1 MSSTAHS
8 TTTDQEKQSRP
19 ASNTSASA
27 VTFPEGGLSGWLT
40 VLGSALILF
49 STFGVSLSFGV
60 LEDHYTRIF
69 LNESSASDVS
79 WIGSMQLFL
88 DFGIGLPAGKLFD
101 DGYYRHLM
109 TGGTVIYLFSFF
121 MLSICEP
128 NQYYQVFLSQGV
140 GMGIG
145 MGLLF
150 VPAVSLP
157 SHYFKAKRSLVMG
170 MAFAGSALG
179 GVVFPIIL
187 NHLINGPVGFHWG
200 IRTVAFITAL
210 LLVIGNL
217 LTKPRLPT
225 KKERAPEDN
234 AVLKLILKDFPYWLS
249 VWGACL
255 VLWGLFFPYF
265 YLQLYA
271 VLHGVDKNVAFY
283 TITVLN
289 AATVVGR
296 LVPNLLADVY
306 GALNV
311 AIPMTTVSGGLVFA
325 MLNLKT
331 VWSLFVFAAFY
342 GFFSGAFMSLL
353 TAIMSSFAF
362 SVNEIG
368 SRIGIAMFILSLPLL
383 TGAPLQGALLHP
395 PEYTWWRGV
404 TFSGVVQLAGVS
416 LMVLSR
422 SMVARRKGTW
432 RNQRAVSR
440 PYNSTHPTHF
450 HPMKNTRYD
459 RTSGIANEMADSI
472 LGSRKNGLASILAGG
487 ALDNDPPEDVK
498 EEILRRTRIFYF
510 NRMTGNAI
518 SMDEAREFEHAQRAR
533 EMSDAE
539 ASGSALAAPS
549 VTSSDASAD
558 TDAEPVVLSFAQLQA
573 LIEAGK
579 ADQIP
584 NNKIIP
590 DELNDEAPSTS
601 AAPVRKKPWEVAT
614 ETGQVP

>member
-1 MSSTAHS
+1 MSSSHS
-8 TTTDQEKQSRP
+8 MTTDHEKQHRP
-19 ASNTSASA
+19 RQSNPTTPGQSNATL
-27 VTFPEGGLSGWLT
+27 TFPEGGLSGWLT

-69 LNESSASDVS
+69 LNKSSASDVS

-88 DFGIGLPAGKLFD
+88 GALIHPSVAFMLTFNSDFSIGLPAGRWFD
-101 DGYYRHLM
+101 DGHFRLLM
-109 TGGTVIYLFSFF
+109 ISGTSIYLFSFF

-128 NQYYQVFLSQGV
+128 NKFYQVFLAQGC

-157 SHYFKAKRSLVMG
+157 SHYFRAKRSLVMG
-170 MAFAGSALG
+170 MVFAGSSLG

-187 NHLINGPVGFHWG
+187 NHLINGPVGFAWG
-200 IRTVAFITAL
+200 IRIVAFITAIL
-210 LLVIGNL
+210 LIIGNL

-271 VLHGVDKNVAFY
+271 VLHGVDNGVAFY

-289 AATVVGR
+289 AATIFGR
-296 LVPNLLADVY
+296 TIPNFIADKY

-325 MLNLKT
+325 MLNLRS
-331 VWSLFVFAAFY
+331 VGSLFVFAAFY

-353 TAIMSSFAF
+353 AAIMSSFAF

-368 SRIGIAMFILSLPLL
+368 SRIGIAMFLLSLPLL
-383 TGAPLQGALLHP
+383 TGAPITGAFLHP

-404 TFSGVVQLAGVS
+404 TFSGVVQLSGVA
-416 LMVLSR
+416 LITLSR
-422 SMVARRKGTW
+422 SMVSRRKETW
-432 RNQRAVSR
+432 RV
-440 PYNSTHPTHF
+440 
-450 HPMKNTRYD
+450 
-459 RTSGIANEMADSI
+459 
-472 LGSRKNGLASILAGG
+472 
-487 ALDNDPPEDVK
+487 
-498 EEILRRTRIFYF
+498 
-510 NRMTGNAI
+510 
-518 SMDEAREFEHAQRAR
+518 
-533 EMSDAE
+533 
-539 ASGSALAAPS
+539 
-549 VTSSDASAD
+549 
-558 TDAEPVVLSFAQLQA
+558 
-573 LIEAGK
+573 
-579 ADQIP
+579 
-584 NNKIIP
+584 
-590 DELNDEAPSTS
+590 
-601 AAPVRKKPWEVAT
+601 
-614 ETGQVP
+614 

>member
-1 MSSTAHS
+1 MSSTVHS
-8 TTTDQEKQSRP
+8 MTTDQEKQPQP
-19 ASNTSASA
+19 AKNNPAAA

-60 LEDHYTRIF
+60 LEDHYTRNF
-69 LNESSASDVS
+69 LNHSSASDVS
-79 WIGSMQLFL
+79 WIGSTQLFL
-88 DFGIGLPAGKLFD
+88 DFSIGLPAGKLFD
-101 DGYYRHLM
+101 DGHFRLLLIC
-109 TGGTVIYLFSFF
+109 GTVIYLFSFF

-157 SHYFKAKRSLVMG
+157 SHYFKAKRSLVIG

-187 NHLINGPVGFHWG
+187 NHLINGPVGFKWG
-200 IRTVAFITAL
+200 IRTVAFITTI

-225 KKERAPEDN
+225 KKQRAPEDN

-249 VWGACL
+249 VCGACL

-271 VLHGVDKNVAFY
+271 VLHGVDNGVAFY

-325 MLNLKT
+325 MLHLQS

-353 TAIMSSFAF
+353 AAIMSSFAF

-368 SRIGIAMFILSLPLL
+368 SRIGIAMFLLSIPLL

-404 TFSGVVQLAGVS
+404 TFSGVRSFYVYLQSSSHIHILSPFLLGGEQVVQLCGVS
-416 LMVLSR
+416 LMVVSR

-432 RNQRAVSR
+432 RV
-440 PYNSTHPTHF
+440 
-450 HPMKNTRYD
+450 
-459 RTSGIANEMADSI
+459 
-472 LGSRKNGLASILAGG
+472 
-487 ALDNDPPEDVK
+487 
-498 EEILRRTRIFYF
+498 
-510 NRMTGNAI
+510 
-518 SMDEAREFEHAQRAR
+518 
-533 EMSDAE
+533 
-539 ASGSALAAPS
+539 
-549 VTSSDASAD
+549 
-558 TDAEPVVLSFAQLQA
+558 
-573 LIEAGK
+573 
-579 ADQIP
+579 
-584 NNKIIP
+584 
-590 DELNDEAPSTS
+590 
-601 AAPVRKKPWEVAT
+601 
-614 ETGQVP
+614 

>member
-1 MSSTAHS
+1 MSSIEHS
-8 TTTDQEKQSRP
+8 MATDQEKQSRP
-19 ASNTSASA
+19 PKSSSAFTSAA
-27 VTFPEGGLSGWLT
+27 VTFPEGGRAGWLT

-60 LEDHYTRIF
+60 LEDHYTVRSF
-69 LNESSASDVS
+69 ALYMNASLTSDVS

-88 DFGIGLPAGKLFD
+88 DFSLGLPAGKLFD
-101 DGYYRHLM
+101 DGHYRLLM
-109 TGGTVIYLFSFF
+109 ISGTIIYLFSFF

-200 IRTVAFITAL
+200 IRTVAFITAI

-234 AVLKLILKDFPYWLS
+234 AAMKLILKDFPYWLS

-255 VLWGLFFPYF
+255 ILWGLFFPYF

-271 VLHGVDKNVAFY
+271 VLHGVDKGVAFY
-283 TITVLN
+283 AITVLN

-325 MLNLKT
+325 MLHLKS

-368 SRIGIAMFILSLPLL
+368 SRIGIAMFLSSIPLL

-395 PEYTWWRGV
+395 PDYTWWRGV
-404 TFSGVVQLAGVS
+404 TFSGVVQLTGVA
-416 LMVLSR
+416 LLVVSR

-432 RNQRAVSR
+432 RV
-440 PYNSTHPTHF
+440 
-450 HPMKNTRYD
+450 
-459 RTSGIANEMADSI
+459 
-472 LGSRKNGLASILAGG
+472 
-487 ALDNDPPEDVK
+487 
-498 EEILRRTRIFYF
+498 
-510 NRMTGNAI
+510 
-518 SMDEAREFEHAQRAR
+518 
-533 EMSDAE
+533 
-539 ASGSALAAPS
+539 
-549 VTSSDASAD
+549 
-558 TDAEPVVLSFAQLQA
+558 
-573 LIEAGK
+573 
-579 ADQIP
+579 
-584 NNKIIP
+584 
-590 DELNDEAPSTS
+590 
-601 AAPVRKKPWEVAT
+601 
-614 ETGQVP
+614 

>member
-1 MSSTAHS
+1 MSSTDSMA
-8 TTTDQEKQSRP
+8 TDQEKQPRP
-19 ASNTSASA
+19 PKNNSASTSAA
-27 VTFPEGGLSGWLT
+27 VTFPEGGRAGWLT

-60 LEDHYTRIF
+60 LEDHYTRVF
-69 LNESSASDVS
+69 LNHSSASDVS

-88 DFGIGLPAGKLFD
+88 DFSLGLPAGKLFD
-101 DGYYRHLM
+101 DGHYRLLM
-109 TGGTVIYLFSFF
+109 ISGTVIYLFSFF

-187 NHLINGPVGFHWG
+187 NHLINGPIGFHWG
-200 IRTVAFITAL
+200 IRTVAFITAI

-234 AVLKLILKDFPYWLS
+234 AVMKLILKDFPYWLS

-255 VLWGLFFPYF
+255 ILWGLFFPYF

-271 VLHGVDKNVAFY
+271 VLHGVDKGVAFY
-283 TITVLN
+283 AITVLN

-325 MLNLKT
+325 MLHLKS

-368 SRIGIAMFILSLPLL
+368 YLVSNCALDMFSDPFSVLARSRIGIAMFLSSIPLL

-395 PEYTWWRGV
+395 PDYTWWRGV
-404 TFSGVVQLAGVS
+404 TFSGVVQLTGVA
-416 LMVLSR
+416 LLVVSR

-432 RNQRAVSR
+432 RV
-440 PYNSTHPTHF
+440 
-450 HPMKNTRYD
+450 
-459 RTSGIANEMADSI
+459 
-472 LGSRKNGLASILAGG
+472 
-487 ALDNDPPEDVK
+487 
-498 EEILRRTRIFYF
+498 
-510 NRMTGNAI
+510 
-518 SMDEAREFEHAQRAR
+518 
-533 EMSDAE
+533 
-539 ASGSALAAPS
+539 
-549 VTSSDASAD
+549 
-558 TDAEPVVLSFAQLQA
+558 
-573 LIEAGK
+573 
-579 ADQIP
+579 
-584 NNKIIP
+584 
-590 DELNDEAPSTS
+590 
-601 AAPVRKKPWEVAT
+601 
-614 ETGQVP
+614 

>member
-1 MSSTAHS
+1 MSSTEHS
-8 TTTDQEKQSRP
+8 GSSTATEQEKQHLP
-19 ASNTSASA
+19 ARTDSSA
-27 VTFPEGGLSGWLT
+27 VTFPEGGTAGWLT

-69 LNESSASDVS
+69 LNHNSASEVS

-88 DFGIGLPAGKLFD
+88 DFGLGLPAGKLFD
-101 DGYYRHLM
+101 DGHFRLLM
-109 TGGTVIYLFSFF
+109 ITGTVIFLFSFF
-121 MLSICEP
+121 MLSICQA
-128 NQYYQVFLSQGV
+128 NHYYQVFLSQGV

-200 IRTVAFITAL
+200 IRTVAFITTIL
-210 LLVIGNL
+210 LIIGNL

-225 KKERAPEDN
+225 RKQRAPEDN

-249 VWGACL
+249 VLGAFL

-271 VLHGVDKNVAFY
+271 VLHGIDKNVAFY

-296 LVPNLLADVY
+296 LVPNLLADMY
-306 GALNV
+306 GPLNV
-311 AIPMTTVSGGLVFA
+311 AIPMTTVSGCLVFA
-325 MLNLKT
+325 MLNLNNVT
-331 VWSLFVFAAFY
+331 SLFVFSAFY
-342 GFFSGAFMSLL
+342 GCQSVGFIRPVS
-353 TAIMSSFAF
+353 IQSS
-362 SVNEIG
+362 S
-368 SRIGIAMFILSLPLL
+368 SRIGIAMFILSIPLL

-404 TFSGVVQLAGVS
+404 LFSGVVQLTGVV
-416 LMVLSR
+416 LMILSR
-422 SMVARRKGTW
+422 AMVAHRKGTW
-432 RNQRAVSR
+432 RS
-440 PYNSTHPTHF
+440 PHLFNSMLHIPFRRT
-450 HPMKNTRYD
+450 KNT
-459 RTSGIANEMADSI
+459 SE
-472 LGSRKNGLASILAGG
+472 LKNGLQSILAGG
-487 ALDNDPPEDVK
+487 ALDNDPSEDIK
-498 EEILRRTRIFYF
+498 EEILRRTRVFYF
-510 NRMTGNAI
+510 NRVTGHAI
-518 SMDEAREFEHAQRAR
+518 TMEEAREFEHTQKEAGVDVSSHSSTSN
-533 EMSDAE
+533 SD
-539 ASGSALAAPS
+539 SATA
-549 VTSSDASAD
+549 
-558 TDAEPVVLSFAQLQA
+558 VLSFAKLQA

-579 ADQIP
+579 EDQIP
-584 NNKIIP
+584 NNKLIP
-590 DELNDEAPSTS
+590 DILNEDVPSAS
-601 AAPVRKKPWEVAT
+601 AAPVRKKPWEIST
-614 ETGQVP
+614 EDAQAP

>member
-1 MSSTAHS
+1 MRSGDVSYFIYFMPSPMSSTPNSMAN
-8 TTTDQEKQSRP
+8 DQEKQQRP
-19 ASNTSASA
+19 ERSNGLVQASDSV
-27 VTFPEGGLSGWLT
+27 VTFPEGGFSGWLT

-88 DFGIGLPAGKLFD
+88 DFSIGLPAGKLFD
-101 DGYYRHLM
+101 DGHYRLLM
-109 TGGTVIYLFSFF
+109 LSGTIIYLFSFF

-128 NQYYQVFLSQGV
+128 NHYYQVFLSQGV

-157 SHYFKAKRSLVMG
+157 SHYFRAKRSLAMG
-170 MAFAGSALG
+170 MVFAGSSLG
-179 GVVFPIIL
+179 GVVFPIVL
-187 NHLINGPVGFHWG
+187 NHLINSPAIGFAWG
-200 IRTVAFITAL
+200 IRTVAFVTAT

-225 KKERAPEDN
+225 KKERAPEAN

-271 VLHGVDKNVAFY
+271 VLHGVDKGVAFY

-289 AATVVGR
+289 AATIFGR
-296 LVPNLLADVY
+296 TIPNFIADKY

-331 VWSLFVFAAFY
+331 VGSLFVFAAFY

-353 TAIMSSFAF
+353 GPIMSSFAF

-368 SRIGIAMFILSLPLL
+368 SRIGIAMFLISLPLL
-383 TGAPLQGALLHP
+383 TGAPITGAFLQP

-404 TFSGVVQLAGVS
+404 TFSGVVQLSGVS
-416 LMVLSR
+416 LIAISR
-422 SMVARRKGTW
+422 SIVVRRKGTW
-432 RNQRAVSR
+432 RV
-440 PYNSTHPTHF
+440 
-450 HPMKNTRYD
+450 
-459 RTSGIANEMADSI
+459 
-472 LGSRKNGLASILAGG
+472 
-487 ALDNDPPEDVK
+487 
-498 EEILRRTRIFYF
+498 
-510 NRMTGNAI
+510 
-518 SMDEAREFEHAQRAR
+518 
-533 EMSDAE
+533 
-539 ASGSALAAPS
+539 
-549 VTSSDASAD
+549 
-558 TDAEPVVLSFAQLQA
+558 
-573 LIEAGK
+573 
-579 ADQIP
+579 
-584 NNKIIP
+584 
-590 DELNDEAPSTS
+590 
-601 AAPVRKKPWEVAT
+601 
-614 ETGQVP
+614 